1 MDGWTY
7 LVSRRCSL
15 ALAFG
20 KRRRGVVLIIRVVQG
35 VLVMVRRRGG
45 AHVDL
50 GNAKR
55 GIQSDAC
62 AFSIRFL
69 GKKRNVRFWKP
80 RWERRTYQS
89 LHHLCGRLEVEVETQ
104 VLTRVGFGDLERFRE
119 LGLDGG
125 GDFVDRV
132 QEALDL
138 ERGLR
143 IGRTIMYLDEK
154 LSH

>member
-7 LVSRRCSL
+7 LASRRCSL

-20 KRRRGVVLIIRVVQG
+20 KRKRGLVLIIRVVQG
-35 VLVMVRRRGG
+35 VLVMVRRCGG

-55 GIQSDAC
+55 GIQSDAR

-69 GKKRNVRFWKP
+69 GKNVRFGKP
-80 RWERRTYQS
+80 GWERRTYQS
-89 LHHLCGRLEVEVETQ
+89 LHHLCGRLEVEEETQ
-104 VLTRVGFGDLERFRE
+104 VLTRVGFGNLERFRE

-143 IGRTIMYLDEK
+143 VGRTIMYLDEK

>member
-1 MDGWTY
+1 
-7 LVSRRCSL
+7 
-15 ALAFG
+15 
-20 KRRRGVVLIIRVVQG
+20 
-35 VLVMVRRRGG
+35 
-45 AHVDL
+45 
-50 GNAKR
+50 
-55 GIQSDAC
+55 
-62 AFSIRFL
+62 
-69 GKKRNVRFWKP
+69 
-80 RWERRTYQS
+80 

-104 VLTRVGFGDLERFRE
+104 VLTRVGFGNLERFRE

-154 LSH
+154 LSQRRRRKDEWQLTKWGLASRRASKNSVASSVGSASLSK